1 LHRCTND
8 ILRILAHTWYI
19 RQVIEGLRRSRTLPA
34 PFKLLDQVNDI
45 HPATRANKTIDAWH
59 CLDELTRAALGVA
72 PGSDDTLSRPPLFHE
87 LLQYG
92 TRLLP
97 RWLDESAR
105 IDDQQVSVGRV
116 DG

>member
-1 LHRCTND
+1 
-8 ILRILAHTWYI
+8 
-19 RQVIEGLRRSRTLPA
+19 
-34 PFKLLDQVNDI
+34 
-45 HPATRANKTIDAWH
+45 
-59 CLDELTRAALGVA
+59 
-72 PGSDDTLSRPPLFHE
+72 LFHE